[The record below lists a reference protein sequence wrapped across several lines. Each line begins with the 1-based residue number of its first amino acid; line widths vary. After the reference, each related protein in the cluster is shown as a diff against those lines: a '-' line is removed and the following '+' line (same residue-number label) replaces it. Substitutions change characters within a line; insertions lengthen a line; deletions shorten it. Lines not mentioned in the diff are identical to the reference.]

1 MLFVLPGPWRGR
13 RSEQTDSLQC
23 NVIVTSNVVALLPF
37 RTHNTQHSPL
47 TSLYHTFIIPHSYNS
62 LSHHYHTSLLQL
74 SITPFLSWFTLTTLH
89 HTIFIITL
97 SCNSLSHHFYH
108 ESLLKLSITSFLS
121 YLTLTTPYH
130 TIFIITL
137 SYYSLSHHYH
147 TSLYISLSHP
157 WLSTD
162 RYLYRRGRCQT
173 PVRREKCEI
182 RSSPGLVRP
191 TCWCGAW
198 RCRLSTPGYRWGS
211 GCEGR
216 RRGRPCGPGR
226 PSRAPAGKGTERAGE
241 VQGPPRARDPSGG
254 DWDLLECWLCKL

>member
-47 TSLYHTFIIPHSYNS
+47 TSLYHTFIIPHSY
-62 LSHHYHTSLLQL
+62 
-74 SITPFLSWFTLTTLH
+74 
-89 HTIFIITL
+89 
-97 SCNSLSHHFYH
+97 NSLSHHFYH

-191 TCWCGAW
+191 TCWYGAW

-216 RRGRPCGPGR
+216 RRGRPGGRGR
-226 PSRAPAGKGTERAGE
+226 PSRAPAGRETW
-241 VQGPPRARDPSGG
+241 QQ
-254 DWDLLECWLCKL
+254 LLHAWHVTI